1 MFHINEKNYKRL
13 EIRFFFIK
21 NIAPQINKC
30 YLSFNKTI
38 MNFNKLTIKASEA
51 IQEANNICINQKN
64 PQITTPHLLY
74 AMLEQADGYLPAILK
89 NLKANEEQI
98 KAETIMLIDK
108 LPKTTGNIE
117 SSISKELE
125 EILTTSEQQMQKMW
139 DSYITTEHFFLAL
152 LKVSSDTKSILE
164 KLWIS
169 YESTYTTILNMRDG
183 EKIQDNNPEV
193 SLEALSKYGK
203 DITQLAQE
211 GKLDPV
217 IGRDEELRRLMQIL
231 SRRTKNNPVLVWEPG
246 VWKTAIIELL
256 AQQIIKDDVPDML
269 KHKRIIELDIW
280 ALMAGSKYRWD
291 FEERM
296 KAILKEVEKS
306 DWNII
311 LFIDEIHMV
320 VWAWKTEWAMD
331 MANMIKPALARWKIK
346 VIGATTLNE
355 YRQYIEKDG
364 ALERRFQPILV
375 NEPTKEDAIAILR
388 WIKRVYETHHW
399 IKITDDAVLSAV
411 DLSSR
416 YITDRKLPDKA
427 IDLLDEAA
435 ARVKMRVTTMP
446 EEILQLE
453 KQIHTLEIEKQAILK
468 DQENIKNS

>member
-1 MFHINEKNYKRL
+1 
-13 EIRFFFIK
+13 
-21 NIAPQINKC
+21 
-30 YLSFNKTI
+30 

-125 EILTTSEQQMQKMW
+125 EILTTSEQQMQKIW

-152 LKVSSDTKSILE
+152 LKVSSDTKSMLE

-269 KHKRIIELDIW
+269 KHKKIIELDIW

-320 VWAWKTEWAMD
+320 VWAWKSEWAMD

-375 NEPTKEDAIAILR
+375 NEPTKEDAIGILR
-388 WIKRVYETHHW
+388 WIKPVYETHHW